1 MPRTRGALA
10 ARSLT
15 QGALVPRTAR
25 TVIRESGPSDQSRMV
40 KMGTRGIYLLRS
52 ARGGAA
58 AGDEVDWGFWGARGR
73 SGLPERLGR
82 SRRTLRRGQD
92 GRRRRGTLG

>member
-1 MPRTRGALA
+1 MGA
-10 ARSLT
+10 
-15 QGALVPRTAR
+15 
-25 TVIRESGPSDQSRMV
+25 
-40 KMGTRGIYLLRS
+40 RGIYLLRS

-73 SGLPERLGR
+73 SGLPKRLGR

-92 GRRRRGTLG
+92 GVNGAEAGRRRRGTLG